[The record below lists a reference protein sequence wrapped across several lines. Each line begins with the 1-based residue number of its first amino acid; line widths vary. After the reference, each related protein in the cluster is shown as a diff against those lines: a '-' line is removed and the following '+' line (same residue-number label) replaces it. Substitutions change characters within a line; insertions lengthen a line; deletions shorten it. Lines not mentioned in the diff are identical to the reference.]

1 MTNHWLK
8 LSLEYANQRS
18 YLDDLFAVYP
28 TIPSGIRDI
37 NSTLWNEVETSYTAN
52 DDRGLIAS
60 LLNMEL
66 FPIKD
71 SYVAY
76 FKRDS
81 TALDRNPRTICRIAS
96 RIREMDLSEIYK
108 KCSEPKETNRQI
120 GPMFKNWCHSGVL
133 GIPSKKIPEFSSTS
147 CDALLDASDSEM
159 YDFAN
164 FKLAYCHEKGLD
176 FIARISGKYFI
187 GEAKFLTDFGGH
199 QNAQLNDALAMLDA
213 SSDAIHLAILDGVP
227 YIPGSNKM
235 HKTVTGSTYS
245 RSNIFSSLV
254 LREFLYA
261 Q

>member
-1 MTNHWLK
+1 MSNHWLK

-37 NSTLWNEVETSYTAN
+37 DSTLWDKVETSYN
-52 DDRGLIAS
+52 KHDDRELIAS
-60 LLNMEL
+60 LLKMKL

-81 TALDRNPRTICRIAS
+81 TALDRNPRTICRLAS
-96 RIREMDLSEIYK
+96 RIREMDLNELFK
-108 KCSEPKETNRQI
+108 KCSEAKETNRQI

-133 GIPSKKIPEFSSTS
+133 GIPSKKITEFSSTA
-147 CDALLDASDSEM
+147 CDALLDASDHEM
-159 YDFAN
+159 LRFAKIN
-164 FKLAYCHEKGLD
+164 LSYCHEKGLD

-199 QNAQLNDALAMLDA
+199 QNAQLNDALATLKA
-213 SSDAIHLAILDGVP
+213 PSDAIHLAILDGVP
-227 YIPGSNKM
+227 YVPGNSYM
-235 HKTVTGSTYS
+235 HKTITGSAYS
-245 RSNIFSSLV
+245 SRNILSSLV